1 MNYNLSKI
9 NIANAS
15 AGIGFKAA
23 PRNKS
28 ITFTGFGTIER
39 ADRESG
45 EIKIISILAAED
57 GTIYSGESVVMQGRL
72 DDICDAIAAE
82 ENGNPLK
89 IVGHFADIKC
99 AKGSATTIVIEDIR
113 E

>member
-15 AGIGFKAA
+15 AGIGFKDA
-23 PRNKS
+23 PRGES
-28 ITFTGFGTIER
+28 ITFTGFGTIKR
-39 ADRESG
+39 PDRESG
-45 EIKIISILAAED
+45 EIKEISILAAEN
-57 GTIYSGESVVMQGRL
+57 GTIYSGDSIVMAGRL
-72 DDICDAIAAE
+72 EDIYDAVCDE
-82 ENGNPLK
+82 ENCVPLK

-99 AKGSATTIVIEDIR
+99 AKGAATTIVIEDIM

>member
-15 AGIGFKAA
+15 AGIGFKDA
-23 PRNKS
+23 PRGES
-28 ITFTGFGTIER
+28 ITFTGFGTIKR
-39 ADRESG
+39 PDRESG
-45 EIKIISILAAED
+45 EIKEISILAAED
-57 GTIYSGESVVMQGRL
+57 GTIYSGDSIVMAGRL
-72 DDICDAIAAE
+72 DDIYDAVCDE
-82 ENGNPLK
+82 ENGNLLK

>member
-1 MNYNLSKI
+1 MNYNLTKI

-15 AGIGFKAA
+15 AGIGFKDA
-23 PRNKS
+23 PRNES
-28 ITFTGFGTIER
+28 IVFTGFGTIKR
-39 ADRESG
+39 PDRESG
-45 EIKIISILAAED
+45 EIKEISILAAED
-57 GTIYSGESVVMQGRL
+57 GTIYSGDSIVMAGRL
-72 DDICDAIAAE
+72 DDIYDAVCDE
-82 ENGNPLK
+82 ENGVPLK